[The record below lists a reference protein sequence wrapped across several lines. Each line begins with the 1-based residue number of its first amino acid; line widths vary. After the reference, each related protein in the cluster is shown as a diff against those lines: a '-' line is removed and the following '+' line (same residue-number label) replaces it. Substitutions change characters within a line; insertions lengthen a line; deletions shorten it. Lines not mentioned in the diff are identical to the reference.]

1 MKNLYR
7 SREHKMLGGVAG
19 GLGEYFDIDPIF
31 IRIFFVVTLFTGGIG
46 IIAYIIL
53 WIITPK
59 EPIERFFKQ
68 SQQQSY
74 SFANEN
80 ENSYQ
85 SNISDKPI
93 DVEYSEKSKVKML
106 GGITLMAIGIIILFD
121 KLLPDFD
128 FAYIWSGV
136 LVFLGIFLIFNS
148 FKRSYNNEK

>member
-1 MKNLYR
+1 MIYGFHLLL
-7 SREHKMLGGVAG
+7 SQ
-19 GLGEYFDIDPIF
+19 GEM
-31 IRIFFVVTLFTGGIG
+31 
-46 IIAYIIL
+46 
-53 WIITPK
+53 
-59 EPIERFFKQ
+59 EP
-68 SQQQSY
+68 
-74 SFANEN
+74 NEN

-85 SNISDKPI
+85 SDISDKPI
-93 DVEYSEKSKVKML
+93 DVEYAEKSKVKML